1 MTQSVEHRAFDS
13 VQWPASYRDAVTQLV
28 EHRAFDSVGLP
39 RTETL

>member
-1 MTQSVEHRAFDS
+1 MTQLVEHRVFDS
-13 VQWPASYRDAVTQLV
+13 VGQLLRTDAVTQLV